1 MANSNADG
9 EIVLGLQI
17 AQTTQLIQSQLNQLS
32 KNLSLLI
39 TGKLDYAK
47 TSSQLKKDLKNLKE
61 NVNLIGSIDKSKLKK
76 DVQAAVS
83 QVQVAPKIDT
93 GALQKQIGKGNIN
106 PNVEG
111 NSELQQMGSNLDSIN
126 KKSAATVASVGL
138 LNQAFRTLQNTAK
151 QMIRTAAE
159 LDQQL
164 TELRMVTGQNYED
177 ASRLVDSYN
186 ALAKELGA
194 TTSQVVDAADEWL
207 RQGKSIAE
215 VEQLIAQSMVLSK
228 VGKMDSA
235 DATKNLTSAMKGYG
249 LAVDEVSGIVD
260 KLTAIDLKAAVSS
273 ADLAVAMSR
282 TANSANIAGVSM
294 DRLLGYLATIQ
305 EVTQKSPETVGESI
319 KSMFARINNI
329 KLGKFIDDNG
339 ESLNDT
345 EKILKEFGIALRDT
359 EGEFRAVSDVLDE
372 LYGKWDSFTSVEKS
386 AIAVAAAG
394 TRQRENFLVLM
405 ENYGKALEYA
415 EVATN
420 SEGTAMKKFAA
431 YQESVEA
438 HFNSLIA
445 SAEALS
451 KQTFP
456 PELLNGFIDAGAAVL
471 DFLEATNLLTIALS
485 TLGAALTMKG
495 LGIFGG
501 KLKSIYQSVTN
512 LSAAFNILG
521 KSANVKLST
530 EQFNQLLTVTKGL
543 SAQQLKLVV
552 SNKALNTEQRMMILT
567 ASGLTKE
574 EAQQTLATM
583 GLATA
588 EGAATTA
595 TFSLSGAFKA
605 LGAAIAAN
613 LIGFLVMAL
622 TTAVTVISTVNSK
635 LAKAK
640 QEIIDTGNEAAEHA
654 NNLIELA
661 DSYFALADAV
671 DAGTAAKED
680 MLAARDDII
689 KALGLEGRSVDE
701 LIAKYGDL
709 QTAIKTITLEQLDTD
724 ISQAIKGAKTA
735 KKDSIS
741 DLETYLGTS
750 AITSNKET
758 EKAII
763 KWLYDQGLTTSDSIV
778 SLPHS
783 DMWDAFSDPSF
794 KDLKENRDF
803 LEQAMNAVRKE
814 FGSDNDVFNALSK
827 AYDNYADALDPAVKA
842 IDNANKLI
850 AQYYVAAA
858 RGIDDPK
865 TQKEFEQFRQNI
877 IKKLDDDLDFDTNGT
892 VTAEGLVDSILQSD
906 RLYSQFYQE
915 IEDALETVETKALS
929 HSEKI
934 KDTLSNLWNAEGFED
949 TKKSILELANSI
961 DGITADNINDL
972 ASSSDEL
979 AALLEQDGMSARFL
993 AHVLQTEVTGGDGF
1007 ALITDDALTLNEA
1020 LEGLRGRFNEVT
1032 EAKSRYDAAMKAP
1045 EKDTDFKSYAE
1056 AFKELNEQFVAG
1068 TTNSNAFWAAAEFL
1082 FGADQLQ
1089 EWGWADGLDEIYSA
1103 MQKNVGIFEDADSAG
1118 AGFLDKLY
1126 AISEAGEIK
1135 ADDGSVI
1142 GQIQKLSDGSY
1153 DFEFDSGNLDLL
1165 ADRLGIT
1172 SEAALACM
1180 QALSMYGD
1188 FNFYDIDAVMKAVEE
1203 IGLASDSLDGTAV
1216 NVGTLTDQLI
1226 SLGYTNKDIYDL
1238 LNVLREVDGVTLL
1251 DANANVE
1258 TLVQSLSD
1266 LGLAAQNGVEVTV
1279 NADGLSELMSQL
1291 NFTKEDTQG
1300 LIKKLGEADGITLTN
1315 AQGEVIDL
1323 NTALEHTDELEFA
1336 SVTSELDG
1344 ITDSADLAQKAVD
1357 ELQKS
1362 INTLKGKTVTVTV
1375 NIQRKNGILGGIFGY
1390 AKGTKDAPEGDALV
1404 GEEGEELVQSG
1415 NRAYLVGTNGP
1426 EITHL
1431 NEGDIVYTAE
1441 QTKKIKRGST
1451 VVKGIVPAYAGGR
1464 LNTNKG
1470 YTSVLPDSK
1479 SSKSSKS
1486 TASQIKDA
1494 ADATKSLEEQLEDT
1508 LKEMKEL
1515 LSDIIGDFEHSILL
1529 MEHNGASSSEI
1540 IEVYKQMQDAV
1551 HQQAEEYRK
1560 LGLAENS
1567 DYIQDLQKQW
1577 WDYQDNIQKLIIE
1590 TYEKAVKEHENAITL
1605 NKNWLDKAISN
1616 NDFEGITR
1624 YTADIVNHY
1633 RAMQEEIHKQAEYY
1647 RSLGYSDTSD
1657 EVSKLSDLWWDYY
1670 DKIAETSANAWQ
1682 QVVDNANDAVNE
1694 ITGLYSTLKDAA
1706 QEYAD
1711 SGFITIKTLQEICSW
1726 GIQYLAYLTDENGQL
1741 VINEESLQRVI
1752 AARTEQMAVETAL
1765 SYVQQIRSAIERN
1778 EIDELMNLT
1787 LATETATNA
1796 TWDLVYAQ
1804 LKLLN
1809 VSGDLNDTMYA
1820 GALQNINNLRSLSNI
1835 AITSIGKVEGS
1846 IKAANESALKA
1857 LKEQADYLD
1866 DLLKYVEEMIK
1877 QEVKNQI
1884 QALEDQVDK
1893 MKEIVDLQKKSL
1905 QLEREK
1911 DKYSQTVTEKTKEL
1925 AKLQQQLALLEL
1937 DDSRESVAKQA
1948 KLKEDIAKL
1957 SNKLADDQADHAYD
1971 ATSDMLDDMFDSYKD
1986 EKQKEINVLENSISS
2001 EEKVYRLAIERI
2013 QTQWDSL
2020 YQQLIVWNAEY
2031 GTVTN
2036 DEITSAWNNASLA
2049 VQQYGSYLNAILET
2063 QRQIA
2068 ALEASSSSSS
2078 SMVIGGGSSGIN
2090 ASPSIVGT
2098 SGNYDTSG
2106 GQETEN
2112 VHNIIKKMYA
2122 NSQAWGN
2129 ASESE
2134 RKRLDAENL
2143 QLGQS
2148 LARYGIN
2155 AYRDNGTW
2163 YTSNGALLYE
2173 KYKKYTYHTGGIVG
2187 DDPTLEQDELFAKLK
2202 KGEAVLTEK
2211 QQEVV
2216 DKALDRSGFI
2226 PVPQNE
2232 TMMGKYGALF
2242 GAMKSTDLMGTN
2254 MQAQIQKDAQQAQA
2268 VVPHGGDTFDI
2279 NVPMQIYPLQKLD
2292 DAEIKSLTKKISN
2305 YTIKELDSVFTMR
2318 GKRSLRY

>member
-93 GALQKQIGKGNIN
+93 GALQKQIGKVKIN

-111 NSELQQMGSNLDSIN
+111 NGELQQMGNNLDSIN

-151 QMIRTAAE
+151 QMIHTAAE

-305 EVTQKSPETVGESI
+305 EVTQKSAETVGESI

-501 KLKSIYQSVTN
+501 KIKSIYQSVTN
-512 LSAAFNILG
+512 LSVAFDILG

-543 SAQQLKLVV
+543 NAQQLKLVV
-552 SNKALNTEQRMMILT
+552 SNKALTTEQRMMILT

-613 LIGFLVMAL
+613 PIGFLVMAL
-622 TTAVTVISTVNSK
+622 TTAVTVISTVNNK
-635 LAKAK
+635 MAEAR
-640 QEIIDTGNEAAEHA
+640 QEIIDAGNEAAEHA
-654 NNLIELA
+654 SNIVELA
-661 DSYFALADAV
+661 NTYFALADAV

-680 MLAARDDII
+680 MIAAQDDII
-689 KALGLEGRSVDE
+689 KALGIEGQSVDE

-709 QTAIKTITLEQLDTD
+709 QTAIKTITLDQLDTD

-735 KKDSIS
+735 KKESVS
-741 DLETYLGTS
+741 DLETHLGTGS
-750 AITSNKET
+750 ITSNKDS

-763 KWLYDQGLTTSDSIV
+763 KWLYDQGLTSSKDIV

-794 KDLKENRDF
+794 EDLKENRDF

-827 AYDNYADALDPAVKA
+827 AYDNYADALDPAVEA

-865 TQKEFEQFRQNI
+865 TKGEFEQFKKNI
-877 IKKLDDDLDFDTNGT
+877 IEQLNSDFDFDENGSF
-892 VTAEGLVDSILQSD
+892 TAEGLVDSILQSD
-906 RLYSQFYQE
+906 RLYSQFYQNV
-915 IEDALETVETKALS
+915 EDALDKVESKTLS

-934 KDTLSNLWNAEGFED
+934 KDILSNLWNVEGFED
-949 TKKSILELANSI
+949 TKKSILELANSLA
-961 DGITADNINDL
+961 GITADNINDL
-972 ASSSDEL
+972 ASSSGEL

-993 AHVLQTEVTGGDGF
+993 AHILQTEAMGGDGF

-1020 LEGLRGRFNEVT
+1020 LEGLRGRFDEVT
-1032 EAKSRYDAAMKAP
+1032 EAKSRYDAAMKSP
-1045 EKDTDFKSYAE
+1045 EKDTDFKSYVA

-1089 EWGWADGLDEIYSA
+1089 EWGWADGLDEIYAA
-1103 MQKNVGIFEDADSAG
+1103 MQKNVGVFKDADSAG
-1118 AGFLDKLY
+1118 AGFLDRLY

-1142 GQIQKLSDGSY
+1142 AEIQKLSDGSY
-1153 DFEFDSGNLDLL
+1153 DFQFDSGNLDLL
-1165 ADRLGIT
+1165 ADKLGIT

-1203 IGLASDSLDGTAV
+1203 IGLASDFIDGTAV

-1226 SLGYTNKDIYDL
+1226 ALGYTNKDIYDL

-1258 TLVQSLSD
+1258 TLTQSLSD
-1266 LGLAAQNGVEVTV
+1266 LGLAAQDGVEVTI
-1279 NADGLSELMSQL
+1279 NADGLAELMSQL

-1323 NTALEHTDELEFA
+1323 NDALKKTDELEFA

-1357 ELQKS
+1357 DLQKS

-1375 NIQRKNGILGGIFGY
+1375 DIQRKNGILGGIFGY

-1470 YTSVLPDSK
+1470 YNSVLPDSK
-1479 SSKSSKS
+1479 SSSSSKS

-1494 ADATKSLEEQLEDT
+1494 ADATKSLEEQVEDT

-1616 NDFEGITR
+1616 NDFEGITK

-1682 QVVDNANDAVNE
+1682 QVVDNANDALDE
-1694 ITGLYSTLKDAA
+1694 ITGLYDTLKDAA

-1711 SGFITIKTLQEICSW
+1711 SGFITIDTLQEICSW
-1726 GIQYLAYLTDENGQL
+1726 GIQYLAYLQDENGQL
-1741 VINEESLQRVI
+1741 VINEESLQKVI

-1778 EIDELMNLT
+1778 EINELMNLT
-1787 LATETATNA
+1787 LATETTTSA

-1820 GALQNINNLRSLSNI
+1820 GALQNINNLRALSGI

-1846 IKAANESALKA
+1846 VKEANESAKKA
-1857 LKEQADYLD
+1857 LKEQGDYLD
-1866 DLLKYVEEMIK
+1866 DLLKYVMEMIK

-1884 QALEDQVDK
+1884 EALENQVDK
-1893 MKEIVDLQKKSL
+1893 MKDIVDLQKKSL
-1905 QLEREK
+1905 ELEREK
-1911 DKYSQTVTEKTKEL
+1911 DNYTKNVAEKTKEL

-1937 DDSRESVAKQA
+1937 DDSRESAAKQA
-1948 KLKEDIAKL
+1948 KLKEEIADL
-1957 SNKLADDQADHAYD
+1957 SNSLADDQADHAYD
-1971 ATSDMLDDMFDSYKD
+1971 ATSDALDNMFDSYQR
-1986 EKQKEINVLENSISS
+1986 EKQKEIEVLENSISS
-2001 EEKVYRLAIERI
+2001 EEKLYSAAIKRISENWNTLYSDLTDWVYNYGNI
-2013 QTQWDSL
+2013 TQNTL
-2020 YQQLIVWNAEY
+2020 
-2031 GTVTN
+2031 
-2036 DEITSAWNNASLA
+2036 DEAWNNASLA
-2049 VQQYGSYLNAILET
+2049 VQKYGSYLEAVLQT
-2063 QRQIA
+2063 QQQLA

-2078 SMVIGGGSSGIN
+2078 STVIGGG
-2090 ASPSIVGT
+2090 VGT
-2098 SGNYDTSG
+2098 TGTPNVIGNTGNYDTSG
-2106 GQETEN
+2106 KDTFAQANTIVEQMKQNSANWHGGDKTALHNDNRNLAKQLET
-2112 VHNIIKKMYA
+2112 
-2122 NSQAWGN
+2122 
-2129 ASESE
+2129 
-2134 RKRLDAENL
+2134 L
-2143 QLGQS
+2143 LGWPIDFDEKS
-2148 LARYGIN
+2148 
-2155 AYRDNGTW
+2155 GTW
-2163 YTSNGALLYE
+2163 YMRGKKLYDQFPI
-2173 KYKKYTYHTGGIVG
+2173 YHSGGIVG
-2187 DDPTLEQDELFAKLK
+2187 DDPTLKQDEVFAKLK
-2202 KGEAVLTEK
+2202 KGEAVFTEE
-2211 QQEVV
+2211 QQKPVYQ
-2216 DKALDRSGFI
+2216 ALDFA
-2226 PVPQNE
+2226 E
-2232 TMMGKYGALF
+2232 TMLGKYGKVL
-2242 GAMKSTDLMGTN
+2242 SSISVSDLMGVR
-2254 MQAQIQKDAQQAQA
+2254 MQEQIKQDTQQAQSIIT
-2268 VVPHGGDTFDI
+2268 HGGDTFDI
-2279 NVPMQIYPLQKLD
+2279 DVPVQIYPVQKLD
-2292 DAEIKSLTKKISN
+2292 ENEIVGLTKKISK
-2305 YTIKELDSVFTMR
+2305 YTITQLDDVFSLR
-2318 GKRSLRY
+2318 GKRSFRQ